1 MKASKITRTIVA
13 LVMMLIGSLA
23 VSAQTSGDKLYNQ
36 GLQFQKT
43 LTIRSQR
50 NAIAKFTSAKKLYD
64 SQTKKAQCDQ
74 AIAVSRNIIAQIS
87 NGGGNLDPGHRNES
101 AKEEK
106 EQALNISPNDFAI
119 DCHPKTLT
127 VTVAAINIEDW
138 TALPVSNAD
147 GSSFLTVKKG
157 DGVVTIECDRN
168 DNTAARE
175 QTVVISGGEKRCEVK
190 VTQAGVP
197 VQFTASKPMLE
208 FGRNGGKKNIDLFT
222 NSTTNYEENNN
233 LTWKIVS
240 KPEWVNVVVETGQP
254 KKKLGGILGKAKKL
268 SENILHGDSGE
279 NNQGPTN
286 TIVVNADKI
295 AKGTY
300 EFNNGR
306 KGELVLASDDQTIAI
321 LIVQK

>member
-1 MKASKITRTIVA
+1 MKASRLTRIIA
-13 LVMMLIGSLA
+13 SLIMMLIGSLA

-43 LTIRSQR
+43 LTIKSQR

-87 NGGGNLDPGHRNES
+87 SGGKVSDTGLRGEGAS
-101 AKEEK
+101 EKK

-127 VTVAAINIEDW
+127 VTVAAINIDDW

-147 GSSFLTVKKG
+147 GTSFLTVKKG

-168 DNTAARE
+168 ENTAPRE
-175 QTVVISGGEKRCEVK
+175 QTVVVSGGNRRCEVK
-190 VTQAGVP
+190 VSQAGVP
-197 VQFTASKPMLE
+197 VQFSASKPMLE
-208 FGRNGGKKNIDLFT
+208 FGRNGGKKDIDLFT

-254 KKKLGGILGKAKKL
+254 KKKLGGLLGKAKKL
-268 SENILHGDSGE
+268 GENILHGEGSGNE
-279 NNQGPTN
+279 AGPTS
-286 TIVVNADKI
+286 TIVVNADKT
-295 AKGTY
+295 AKGSY
-300 EFNNGR
+300 EYNNGR
-306 KGELVLASDDQTIAI
+306 KGELVLASDDQTITI